1 MRIWIKSLLVITA
14 CIFSF
19 TLLNTKYNFYS
30 PSVKLESAKVVY
42 KIDQAPFDV
51 RLDVP
56 LLNQMDAPA
65 LFNGCEVTSLAMLLQ
80 FSGKNVTKNQLAHEL
95 PTTPIEQNGQYG
107 NPDKAFVGSIS
118 GANSPG
124 LGVNHAPIAKLA
136 TKYIDK
142 AHIHDITGS
151 ELKDIV
157 TVLSTGAPVWI
168 ITTTDYQAPK
178 NWQTVTTKEGKKK
191 ITYSMHSV
199 VITGYDKENF
209 YINDPYGHK
218 NRAVKKSILEE
229 GWTAMGKQAIY
240 LSHP

>member
-1 MRIWIKSLLVITA
+1 MRIWIKSLLVIST

-19 TLLNTKYNFYS
+19 SLLNTKYNFYS

-42 KIDQAPFDV
+42 KLDHEPFNV
-51 RLDVP
+51 QLDVP
-56 LLNQMDAPA
+56 LVNQMDAPA
-65 LFNGCEVTSLAMLLQ
+65 LFNGCEVASLAMILQ
-80 FSGKNVTKNQLAHEL
+80 FAGKNVTKNELAKGL
-95 PTTPIEQNGQYG
+95 PTTPIEQHGKHG
-107 NPDKAFVGSIS
+107 NPDKAFVGSVS

-136 TKYIDK
+136 TQYIDQS
-142 AHIHDITGS
+142 HVHDITGS
-151 ELKDIV
+151 ELKDVI

-178 NWQTVTTKEGKKK
+178 NWQTVMTKEGKKK

-218 NRAVKKSILEE
+218 NRTVKRSILEE
-229 GWTAMGKQAIY
+229 GWNAMGKQAIY
-240 LSHP
+240 LSQP